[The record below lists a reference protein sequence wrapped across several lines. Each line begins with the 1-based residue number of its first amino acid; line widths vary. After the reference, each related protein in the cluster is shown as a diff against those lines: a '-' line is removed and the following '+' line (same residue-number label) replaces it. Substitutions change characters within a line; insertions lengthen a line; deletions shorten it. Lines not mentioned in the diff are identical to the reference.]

1 MKFNVPLFNMR
12 VPPHAL
18 ERERE
23 RERERDW
30 NKVNLGTKFV
40 YKVA

>member
-1 MKFNVPLFNMR
+1 MKLNVPLFNMR

-23 RERERDW
+23 RERGW